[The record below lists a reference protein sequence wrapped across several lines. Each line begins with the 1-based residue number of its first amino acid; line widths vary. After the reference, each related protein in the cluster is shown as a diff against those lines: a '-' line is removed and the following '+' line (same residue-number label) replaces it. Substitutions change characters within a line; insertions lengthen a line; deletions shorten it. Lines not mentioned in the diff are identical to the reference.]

1 MRLTSLFLFF
11 TTLFFLNSNLLIGQ
25 CTITSCPNPVIVSG
39 NATWTDGTQGTANG
53 FLSVTGLTLGN
64 VDCLTG
70 DAGLDIYVYQ
80 LLPDGT
86 RMAFCNVAN
95 SAPDNFIYKFPIG
108 IGPASDCSNTAFPL
122 PDQIIYDHNNNGVNS
137 GMYLC
142 EGGVYEVVI
151 AVYVNDT
158 GAPIDGEQS
167 VFSALNTN
175 QYVELNLG
183 TFFVNYTN
191 EFASPN
197 PFPVPI
203 STASISGPNG
213 ETGTMTASCS
223 EDVTLF
229 VEALSYIGRCRVE
242 RDAVPN
248 FYPFC
253 DPLDPNMNTGIYSPS
268 IESELENFLSYT
280 INGGTPIIIRDGNSA
295 NAGTEA
301 YGGQQTGPGNLPGL
315 GANECYTGL
324 CGARPFPVPDAM
336 CAGDVMVV
344 SLETFDVYT
353 NATVSDQL
361 TITFTGEGCNNCGP
375 TCPTSASIS
384 ASVDEAC
391 GGDMITITGNTTGEG
406 TANFSIT
413 ESTETITEIADGVA
427 FSLPFNTT
435 CQPIT
440 YTFNA
445 AVTCADDASIITD
458 GSQSV
463 TVTVYP
469 SSVSNF
475 VTATDG
481 DCSTSISIDDSCGTN
496 VSVSPATS
504 QTADAGTTGT
514 HTYTISWLGG
524 GPNCISD
531 FDVIANY
538 NCPPDIVC
546 PTSASITAS
555 VDEACGGDMITIT
568 GNTTGEGTAN
578 FNITES
584 TETITEIADGVAFS
598 LPFNTTCQPIT
609 YTFNAAVT
617 CADDGSIITDGS
629 QSVTVTVYPSS
640 VSGFVTANDG
650 DCSTSISI
658 DANCGT
664 NISASPATSQTA
676 DAGTT
681 GTHTYTISW
690 LGGGPNCISDFDV
703 IANYNCPKVCPD
715 EANISTTLNT
725 VCGGDMVTI
734 TGATVGNGSTSF
746 IITESTGTIT
756 GITAGNP
763 ITIPNNTTCAPIT
776 YTFNAT
782 AICLADGSAITT
794 GNFSLDII
802 AYPSDISSLI
812 STVENGCTT
821 EVIID
826 DSCLGSVLVEPS
838 LTQTAELG
846 TDEGM
851 HNYTVSWVAD
861 DFDCI
866 ATQNISLNYSC
877 ACEFDPTLARVEK
890 VGGNDPINKICYGGS
905 LTYQA
910 IYDDL
915 IIDLNDGGIDTD
927 YSAAFVIFIE
937 PIDFV
942 VPPSSE
948 QIQRITND
956 NILINDGSIPPGRYY
971 IHYFQSRDI
980 LDPTTDPGECTLIS
994 SEYCEIAIL
1003 EQLTVE
1009 STTCSGFENNNE
1021 VIITV
1026 TGGDTD
1032 TAPNAVYLDDNG
1044 TQFNPASIEITMD
1057 SVRIITFSN
1066 LPDGDYMFFYED
1078 ASACAES
1085 LLLEL
1090 NCTSSE
1096 FDCPSE
1102 LVTTDIDACAG
1113 EVIALNAIIVGQS
1126 EFTTITWLDDS
1137 GTIISDPANVQLPTN
1152 ESCSPINE
1160 VYTIEVTC
1168 TQNPNFITLSETV
1181 TITIYP
1187 TDVAA
1192 FVTPLQSDC
1201 VAMVSVDASC
1211 GDLLTYTPVTVNPGE
1226 TGTIDLTINYVNSCV
1241 SPFTVTVNYNCPAIM
1256 GCTDPCA
1263 PNFNATAMQ
1272 DDGSCASY
1280 NNTCNQDC
1288 TLGAFGGT
1296 WDSSTCACINEITPI
1311 NGCTD
1316 ATACNYD
1323 ALANCDDGNCNFGN
1337 TACADPCNEP
1347 NPDDGCDLTTDTFDA
1362 TTCTVTNEPNCADG
1376 TIFNASTC
1384 NCDDVVIMGCTD
1396 PCAPNFNSA
1405 ANEDDGSCASYN
1417 NTCNDDC
1424 TVGPFGGTWDSST
1437 CACINEITPI
1447 NGCTDAT
1454 ACNYDALANCDDG
1467 NCNFGN
1473 TACADP
1479 CNEPN
1484 PDDGCDLTTDTFDA
1498 TTCTVINEPLCST
1511 GTSFNASTCN
1521 CDADEECVPPTPGV
1535 IECE

>member
-11 TTLFFLNSNLLIGQ
+11 TTLFFLNSNLLLGQ

-445 AVTCADDASIITD
+445 AVTCADD
-458 GSQSV
+458 
-463 TVTVYP
+463 
-469 SSVSNF
+469 
-475 VTATDG
+475 
-481 DCSTSISIDDSCGTN
+481 
-496 VSVSPATS
+496 
-504 QTADAGTTGT
+504 
-514 HTYTISWLGG
+514 
-524 GPNCISD
+524 
-531 FDVIANY
+531 
-538 NCPPDIVC
+538 
-546 PTSASITAS
+546 
-555 VDEACGGDMITIT
+555 
-568 GNTTGEGTAN
+568 
-578 FNITES
+578 
-584 TETITEIADGVAFS
+584 
-598 LPFNTTCQPIT
+598 
-609 YTFNAAVT
+609 
-617 CADDGSIITDGS
+617 GSIITDGS

-640 VSGFVTANDG
+640 VSGFVTATDG

-664 NISASPATSQTA
+664 NISVSPATSQTA

-1323 ALANCDDGNCNFGN
+1323 ALANCDDGNC
-1337 TACADPCNEP
+1337 
-1347 NPDDGCDLTTDTFDA
+1347 
-1362 TTCTVTNEPNCADG
+1362 
-1376 TIFNASTC
+1376 S
-1384 NCDDVVIMGCTD
+1384 
-1396 PCAPNFNSA
+1396 
-1405 ANEDDGSCASYN
+1405 
-1417 NTCNDDC
+1417 
-1424 TVGPFGGTWDSST
+1424 
-1437 CACINEITPI
+1437 
-1447 NGCTDAT
+1447 
-1454 ACNYDALANCDDG
+1454 
-1467 NCNFGN
+1467 FGN